1 VAKEL
6 NVLLWLIVE
15 RIRAG
20 MAMRN
25 YDVFISYRRGTSAEA
40 ARLIRERL
48 NQKEWRAFLD
58 VDDLKKG
65 YFDETLLTF
74 IAEAPN
80 FMIVLSPGS
89 LDRCAQ
95 KGDWLCWEVAHALR
109 TGRNIIPIS
118 MPSFE
123 FPTDLPKEI
132 DDLRRR
138 EAIEY
143 HHTYFDAMMDRI
155 IRSLVREET
164 EQGRFARERTEIELR
179 AAAQAEAEHKARE
192 KSEAERRQRE
202 KAEVERLAAEREEAE
217 RKAREEQQRLSP
229 RGRKAAAAFRGEKM
243 VNEQRL
249 RRRSSLCLRLGVAT
263 AAALALATLAA
274 VLYKQKL
281 GAFAPLL
288 AREKLLIAACLILCG
303 WGMLVGLR
311 SPGRIQ
317 DALFDLGKG
326 WWLIGLRGLVDSL
339 LLKSDDDFV
348 QTSVARELEFRHD
361 Y

>member
-164 EQGRFARERTEIELR
+164 EQGRCAQPPRQKLNTKPARNLR
-179 AAAQAEAEHKARE
+179 RNADSGKRPRSSASLRK
-192 KSEAERRQRE
+192 
-202 KAEVERLAAEREEAE
+202 E
-217 RKAREEQQRLSP
+217 RKPNA
-229 RGRKAAAAFRGEKM
+229 K
-243 VNEQRL
+243 
-249 RRRSSLCLRLGVAT
+249 
-263 AAALALATLAA
+263 
-274 VLYKQKL
+274 
-281 GAFAPLL
+281 L
-288 AREKLLIAACLILCG
+288 ARSNSG
-303 WGMLVGLR
+303 
-311 SPGRIQ
+311 
-317 DALFDLGKG
+317 
-326 WWLIGLRGLVDSL
+326 
-339 LLKSDDDFV
+339 
-348 QTSVARELEFRHD
+348 
-361 Y
+361 